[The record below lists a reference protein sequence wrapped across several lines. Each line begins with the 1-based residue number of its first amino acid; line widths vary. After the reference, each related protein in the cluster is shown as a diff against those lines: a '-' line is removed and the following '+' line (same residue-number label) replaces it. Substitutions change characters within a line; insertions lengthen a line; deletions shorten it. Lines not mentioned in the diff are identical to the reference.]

1 MRIELIKEFVKN
13 INEKQLK
20 IPVLLIGQTGIGKS
34 WSMKELAKELGI
46 AYVDLRLATQE
57 VTDLIGYPRVVKREG
72 EEPVTVWTA
81 PEWLYYLKKA
91 IRGILNLE
99 EVNRAPEDVRQGVF
113 QLLTEWKLHTHELP
127 PSVTIVSAI
136 NPDNEGYHVNK
147 LDKAFK
153 RRFVQIVVDPP
164 EVEEWGIWAKK
175 NNVKNEVIQFLFS
188 FPRLLRTEEDI
199 KVDAIPTPDGWRIVS
214 ELLQHNVIPQP
225 KREGDNPM
233 LEIISGI
240 VGNEAASAFIQTLNK
255 GLDKYLTCDDI
266 LNNYSY
272 HRDYFKQVV
281 EKKRNDL
288 IYMSVLELLTS
299 LNKIKKI
306 TNKQAENLKNF
317 MMDVPAE
324 NLVALVKELED
335 AISNKL
341 SQYDELCNKLLDVV
355 RAAKEL
361 RGE

>member
-57 VTDLIGYPRVVKREG
+57 VTDLIGYPRMVKREDKD
-72 EEPVTVWTA
+72 PVTVWTK
-81 PEWLYYLKKA
+81 PEWFPDEGT
-91 IRGILNLE
+91 RGILALE
-99 EVNRAPEDVRQGVF
+99 EVNRAPEDVRQAIF
-113 QLLTEWKLHTHELP
+113 QLLTEWKLHTHKLP
-127 PSVTIVSAI
+127 TTWTIVSMI
-136 NPDNEGYHVNK
+136 NPDNGEYHVNK
-147 LDKAFK
+147 LDKAFR

-164 EVEEWGIWAKK
+164 EVEEWGVWAKK

-199 KVDAIPTPDGWRIVS
+199 KVEALPTPDGWRIVS

-225 KREGDNPM
+225 KREGDNPT
-233 LEIISGI
+233 LEIISGVI
-240 VGNEAASAFIQTLNK
+240 GNEAASAFVQALKK

-266 LNNYSY
+266 LNHYDK
-272 HRDYFKQVV
+272 HRNYFKQVV

-341 SQYDELCNKLLDVV
+341 SQYDDLCNKLLEVV
-355 RAAKEL
+355 RTAKEL
-361 RGE
+361 RS